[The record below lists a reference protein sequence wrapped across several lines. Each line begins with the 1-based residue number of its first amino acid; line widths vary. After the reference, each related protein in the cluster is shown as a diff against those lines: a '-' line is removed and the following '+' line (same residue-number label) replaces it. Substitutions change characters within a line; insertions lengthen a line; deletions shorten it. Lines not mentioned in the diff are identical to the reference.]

1 MTLLTACL
9 VLIWWLWSQ
18 CVQTCEGV
26 NCLKLKR
33 NYCKCNICPLPYYRC
48 FQMVD
53 FLSPNS
59 HCLLSLILFSF
70 PFFLWQERF
79 QVKNP
84 PHTYLQ
90 KLRSYLDPA
99 VTRKVSAL
107 AKKRYPVPAAWPFHC
122 SGFSFPSDPLSRV
135 RDIPLLLR
143 KDSGADRFGTLVTK
157 QSIVW
162 ERRQLFIWNAPF
174 LRNICPVKV
183 SLSKTLNPY
192 QSLVVWC
199 GIVMVV
205 VADCALTSMWGR
217 AMEKRVNWR

>member
-70 PFFLWQERF
+70 PFFFLVTGALPSEKPAAHVPPKAEELSRSSSHKEGECPRKKTLSCSSGLAVPLLWLFLPLWPSISCPGYPLAAEERF
-79 QVKNP
+79 WSWQ
-84 PHTYLQ
+84 
-90 KLRSYLDPA
+90 
-99 VTRKVSAL
+99 
-107 AKKRYPVPAAWPFHC
+107 
-122 SGFSFPSDPLSRV
+122 
-135 RDIPLLLR
+135 
-143 KDSGADRFGTLVTK
+143 
-157 QSIVW
+157 
-162 ERRQLFIWNAPF
+162 IWNF
-174 LRNICPVKV
+174 
-183 SLSKTLNPY
+183 SHKTVN
-192 QSLVVWC
+192 SVRKETVVYLERP
-199 GIVMVV
+199 IF
-205 VADCALTSMWGR
+205 
-217 AMEKRVNWR
+217 EKHLPS